1 MEDSLE
7 AKINSLEAKINYR
20 FKNTDLL
27 QRALLHRSRANE
39 ENQKQKPCK
48 DQDALRTLG
57 DAVLKTILCDLLM
70 RSGYETKGEITIMK
84 SAIENRPFLAELGR
98 GFNLQN
104 EILVGKGA
112 GMQKHNEE
120 PNVIAETL
128 EAIIGAMYLDGG
140 YESAKKAVF
149 GWYEPYREEMLKGQI
164 PE

>member
-7 AKINSLEAKINYR
+7 AKINYH

-39 ENQKQKPCK
+39 ERQKQKVCK

-70 RSGYETKGEITIMK
+70 RSGYETKGEIIIMK
-84 SAIENRPFLAELGR
+84 STIESRPFLAELGGR
-98 GFNLQN
+98 GGFGLQN
-104 EILVGKGA
+104 EILVGGEGGA
-112 GMQKHNEE
+112 RVQKHNEE

-140 YESAKKAVF
+140 YESAKKAVSV
-149 GWYEPYREEMLKGQI
+149 WYEPYREEMLK
-164 PE
+164 E

>member
-1 MEDSLE
+1 MEADLE
-7 AKINSLEAKINYR
+7 ERINYS
-20 FKNTDLL
+20 FKQIDLL
-27 QRALLHRSRANE
+27 QRALLHSSRANE
-39 ENQKQKPCK
+39 ERQKQKMCK

-98 GFNLQN
+98 GFGLQN
-104 EILVGKGA
+104 EILVGTGA

-140 YESAKKAVF
+140 YDSAQKVVSN
-149 GWYEPYREEMLKGQI
+149 WYEPYREEMLKR
-164 PE
+164 

>member
-1 MEDSLE
+1 MEADLE
-7 AKINSLEAKINYR
+7 ERINYS
-20 FKNTDLL
+20 FKQKDLL
-27 QRALLHRSRANE
+27 HRALLHPSRANE
-39 ENQKQKPCK
+39 ERQQQIMCK

-98 GFNLQN
+98 GLGLQN

-140 YESAKKAVF
+140 YEPAKMAVS
-149 GWYEPYREEMLKGQI
+149 GWYEPYREEMLKG
-164 PE
+164 

>member
-7 AKINSLEAKINYR
+7 AKINYQ

-39 ENQKQKPCK
+39 ERQKQKVCK

-84 SAIENRPFLAELGR
+84 STIESRPFLAELGR
-98 GFNLQN
+98 GFGLQN
-104 EILVGKGA
+104 EILVGEGA
-112 GMQKHNEE
+112 RVQKHNEE

-140 YESAKKAVF
+140 YESAKKAVSV
-149 GWYEPYREEMLKGQI
+149 WYEPYREEMLK
-164 PE
+164 E

>member
-7 AKINSLEAKINYR
+7 AKINYH

-39 ENQKQKPCK
+39 ERQKQKVCK

-70 RSGYETKGEITIMK
+70 RSGYETKGEIIIMK
-84 SAIENRPFLAELGR
+84 STIESRPFLAELGR
-98 GFNLQN
+98 GFGLQN
-104 EILVGKGA
+104 EILVGEGA
-112 GMQKHNEE
+112 RVQKHNEE

-140 YESAKKAVF
+140 YESAKKAVSV
-149 GWYEPYREEMLKGQI
+149 WYEPYREEMLK
-164 PE
+164 E

>member
-1 MEDSLE
+1 MEADLE
-7 AKINSLEAKINYR
+7 ERINYH

-27 QRALLHRSRANE
+27 QRALFHRSRANE
-39 ENQKQKPCK
+39 ERQKQKICK

-84 SAIENRPFLAELGR
+84 SAIEKRPFLAELGR
-98 GFNLQN
+98 SFGLQN
-104 EILVGKGA
+104 EILVGEGA
-112 GMQKHNEE
+112 RMQKHNEE

-140 YESAKKAVF
+140 YGSAQKAVS
-149 GWYEPYREEMLKGQI
+149 GWYELYREEMLKG
-164 PE
+164 